1 MNEQP
6 QPHRSRRE
14 VLGLL
19 GGLGATAVLAACGGV
34 SGTATRRRSTTGA
47 GHAAGGSASATTT
60 TTPATLASCAVIPE
74 ETAGPFPADG
84 SNGPNVLTQTG
95 VVRRDI
101 TSSFGSASGT
111 ATGVPFTMQLTVVDS
126 SNGCRPLADG
136 AVYVWHCDIDGN
148 YSMYS
153 QGASDENYLRG
164 VQVTDANGVVTFD
177 SVFPA
182 AYSGR
187 WPHVHFEVFRGLSQ
201 ATSGS
206 NAIRTSQLALPE
218 DVCDAV
224 YATSGYGQ
232 SVSNLART
240 SLQTDMVFSDGW
252 SLQVP
257 SVDGSTANRLTA
269 TLALAV

>member
-1 MNEQP
+1 MS
-6 QPHRSRRE
+6 QPHPSRRE
-14 VLGLL
+14 ILGLL
-19 GGLGATAVLAACGGV
+19 GGLGATAVFAACGGV

-47 GHAAGGSASATTT
+47 GNAAGSAGTATTT
-60 TTPATLASCAVIPE
+60 SPAGLASCTVIPE

-84 SNGPNVLTQTG
+84 TNGPNVLTQRG

-101 TSSFGSASGT
+101 TSSFGSASAS
-111 ATGVPFTMQLTVVDS
+111 ATGVPLTIELTVVDS
-126 SNGCRPLADG
+126 ANGCRPLADA

-153 QGASDENYLRG
+153 QGVSDENYLRG
-164 VQVTDANGVVTFD
+164 VQATDANGVVSFD

-187 WPHVHFEVFRGLSQ
+187 WPHVHFEVFRSVSE
-201 ATSGS
+201 ATNGS

-232 SVSNLART
+232 SVTNLART

-257 SVDGSTANRLTA
+257 SVDGSTSNRLTA

>member
-1 MNEQP
+1 MNP
-6 QPHRSRRE
+6 PHRSRRE

-19 GGLGATAVLAACGGV
+19 GGLGATAVLAACGGA

-47 GHAAGGSASATTT
+47 GNAAGSTSTT
-60 TTPATLASCAVIPE
+60 TTPATQAGCAVIPQ
-74 ETAGPFPADG
+74 ETAGPYPADG
-84 SNGPNVLTQTG
+84 SNGPNVLTQSG

-101 TSSFGSASGT
+101 TPSFGSASGT
-111 ATGVPFTMQLTVVDS
+111 ATGVPLTIQLTVVDS
-126 SNGCRPLADG
+126 ANGCRPLADG

-153 QGASDENYLRG
+153 QGASGENYLRG
-164 VQVTDANGVVTFD
+164 VQPTDSSGVATFD

-187 WPHVHFEVFRGLSQ
+187 WPHVHFEVFRSLAE
-201 ATSGS
+201 ATNGS
-206 NAIRTSQLALPE
+206 NALRTSQLALPE

-232 SVSNLART
+232 SVTNLART

-257 SVDGSTANRLTA
+257 SVDGSASNRLTA
-269 TLALAV
+269 ALALAV